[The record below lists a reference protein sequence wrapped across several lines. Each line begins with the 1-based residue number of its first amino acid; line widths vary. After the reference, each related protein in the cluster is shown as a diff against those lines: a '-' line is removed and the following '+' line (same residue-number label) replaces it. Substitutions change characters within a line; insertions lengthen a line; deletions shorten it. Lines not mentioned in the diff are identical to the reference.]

1 MTSYDFDE
9 FDVPLMRNYEKT
21 LRSEDKI
28 MVYNETTCQIVEYSK
43 CPTSAEPKDSAITGK
58 TRVGDT
64 HHRLNS
70 DKNF

>member
-43 CPTSAEPKDSAITGK
+43 CPTSAEPKDSAITGE
-58 TRVGDT
+58 
-64 HHRLNS
+64 N
-70 DKNF
+70 